1 MREEA
6 LKTELQKRRPI
17 SEWVWT
23 KLEADCYVEDA
34 LLKDTLEEAVEFL
47 VTTFDELIGTPPGR
61 RVWERRGGDRG
72 ADTIDV
78 ALNDLELERQA
89 ALETYLAMCAEC
101 DLDVYRFRKEVLE
114 GRLLAVNRARELLRS
129 PAAAFLET
137 KHFKMWNIPV
147 TGHSAKVKYE
157 SELVPPGFERH
168 TATITLHP
176 PGITRKVELPTWPGY
191 TRGEKQRIVVLEFPD
206 EQGKVVGHE
215 VWSNSLLGELRQVGE
230 KLSERYRWQAVQ
242 AVWFVLTGAVPAVPA
257 LTVTRTFPSSIY
269 HQDTLITIEA
279 APWVSS
285 ERVEKAFRSAQI
297 KTMGT
302 KGNRRPSK
310 KNLRLFRFV
319 NERIEPLGLFEEGK
333 RPAEAPEG
341 LVELEL
347 VTNLYYM
354 RIPEHRDL
362 VREWNEKYPEDSY
375 GTGTSRFWRDYKRM
389 MNTIAPFGPP
399 YHL

>member
-6 LKTELQKRRPI
+6 LKTEAQVRRPI

-23 KLEADCYVEDA
+23 NLEADRYVEDA
-34 LLKDTLEEAVEFL
+34 LLKDTLEEAVEFI
-47 VTTFDELIGTPPGR
+47 VSTFDELIGTPPGR
-61 RVWERRGGDRG
+61 RVGERRGGDRRT
-72 ADTIDV
+72 DTIDV
-78 ALNDLELERQA
+78 ELNDLELERQA

-101 DLDVYRFRKEVLE
+101 DRDVYRFRKEVLE
-114 GRLLAVNRARELLRS
+114 GRLLAVDRARKLLRS

-137 KHFKMWNIPV
+137 RHFKIWNIPV
-147 TGHSAKVKYE
+147 TGHIAEVSYE
-157 SELVPPGFERH
+157 SEPVPPGFERH

-176 PGITRKVELPTWPGY
+176 SGITHKVELPTWPGY
-191 TRGEKQRIVVLEFPD
+191 TRGERQRPVVLEFPD
-206 EQGKVVGHE
+206 EQGKVVDRV

-230 KLSERYRWQAVQ
+230 KLSERYRWQSAQ

-257 LTVTRTFPSSIY
+257 LTVTRTFPSSMY

-319 NERIEPLGLFEEGK
+319 NERIEPLGLLEEGK
-333 RPAEAPEG
+333 RPPEAPKG

-362 VREWNEKYPEDSY
+362 VREWNKMNPDESY
-375 GTGTSRFWRDYKRM
+375 GKGTSRFWRDYKRM

-399 YHL
+399 YHI